1 MPMDKA
7 PSLYHTHHRFHIP
20 VMGTGFTI
28 DTPLRVARF
37 GISSVMSLV
46 DDMLIERIRK
56 HYCKAYGL
64 PYEVIVQSHPD
75 ARAARITAY
84 LNLVQDKVD
93 EQIAEIKAM
102 PFGEQNDKALYFA
115 YLPET
120 SPVKQLYRRWET
132 AAAPERV
139 ALEAELNECI
149 VPGMLDVN
157 IMTKLDRLP
166 YGKDGLPLGTE
177 FSDAKTALR
186 GFAQS
191 HARGNMVFSAGI
203 NPTLYGTLEQYPDFY
218 PTVIDGVVHAPQ
230 KGVILKVTD
239 YRSSMIQG
247 RFLAKKGIEVR
258 EFRIESALNCG
269 GHAFASDGLLI
280 GPIVQEFADNRDK
293 FPEMFEPLIE
303 ASFKKKGREYP
314 EARKN
319 RRIDVTAQGGIGNQG
334 EMQRML
340 EADHGGYGLDATG
353 WGSPF
358 LLVPEVTSLDAPTR
372 DQLAAA
378 REEDLYQS
386 DASPLGIL
394 FNNLRGSTSEVW
406 THQQIEKGRPGSA
419 CPKGY
424 LVSNT
429 EFTEKPICTASK
441 EYQNL
446 KLKAMGYDDVPALEG
461 ADDKLKY
468 IYAKQCI
475 CDQLGNGALIE
486 MGETQA
492 KQPVSVCPG
501 PNIAYFDR
509 LYTMSEMIDHI
520 YGRGPS
526 LVPQDRPH
534 MFAKDLRLYV
544 DYYERLVNK
553 HGVLGEPTADYLRTF
568 KENLEEGMRYYAP
581 LLAGQAFPGENLA
594 SLSAEIEQ
602 QSVRLL
608 ELWLSVAPEG
618 EREAGAAAL
627 SSMETATAG

>member
-1 MPMDKA
+1 MEKA

-20 VMGTGFTI
+20 VMGTGFTL
-28 DTPLRVARF
+28 DTALRVARF
-37 GISSVMSLV
+37 GISSVISLV
-46 DDMLIERIRK
+46 DDMLIERVRK
-56 HYCKAYGL
+56 HYCKVYGL

-93 EQIAEIKAM
+93 EQIAEIKAL
-102 PFGEQNDKALYFA
+102 PFGEENDKKTYFDF
-115 YLPET
+115 LPDS
-120 SPVKQLYRRWET
+120 SPVKQLYRRWE
-132 AAAPERV
+132 AASSPEKA

-149 VPGMLDVN
+149 VPGSVDMN

-166 YGKDGLPLGTE
+166 YGKDGLPLPAE
-177 FSDAKTALR
+177 FSDAKAALR
-186 GFAQS
+186 GFALS
-191 HARGNMVFSAGI
+191 RARGNMTFSAGI
-203 NPTLYGTLEQYPDFY
+203 NPTLYGTLEQFPDFY
-218 PTVIDGVVHAPQ
+218 PSEDGTPPK

-269 GHAFASDGLLI
+269 GHAFASDGFLM
-280 GPIVQEFADNRDK
+280 GPIVQEFMDSRGS

-303 ASFKKKGREYP
+303 GWYKKKGKTFP
-314 EARKN
+314 EARRN
-319 RRIDVTAQGGIGNQG
+319 RRIEVTAQGGIGNHG
-334 EMQRML
+334 EMRRMM
-340 EADHGGYGLDATG
+340 EGYGLDATG

-358 LLVPEVTSLDAPTR
+358 LLVPEVTSLDEHTR
-372 DQLAAA
+372 QQLAAA
-378 REEDLYQS
+378 KEEDLYQS

-394 FNNLRGSTSEVW
+394 FNNLRGSSSEEW
-406 THQQIEKGRPGSA
+406 THQQIEKGKPGSA

-441 EYQNL
+441 EYQGL
-446 KLKAMGYDDVPALEG
+446 KLKAMGYDTIPPVNDPNPAVR
-461 ADDKLKY
+461 Y
-468 IYAKQCI
+468 VYAKQCI

-486 MGETQA
+486 MGETA
-492 KQPVSVCPG
+492 VKQPVSVCPG

-509 LYTMSEMIDHI
+509 QYTLREMIDHI

-526 LVPQDRPH
+526 LVPADRPH

-553 HGVLGEPTADYLRTF
+553 HTLFGDPTVEYLREF
-568 KENLEEGMRYYAP
+568 KENLEAGMRYYGP
-581 LLAGQAFPGENLA
+581 LLAGEPLPGENFA
-594 SLSAEIEQ
+594 SLAAEIGVQ
-602 QSVRLL
+602 GLRLE
-608 ELWLSVAPEG
+608 ELWLTVAPEN
-618 EREAGAAAL
+618 EREAGVAEL
-627 SSMETATAG
+627 TSSAS

>member
-1 MPMDKA
+1 MEKA
-7 PSLYHTHHRFHIP
+7 SSLYHTHHRFHIP

-56 HYCKAYGL
+56 HYCKVYGL

-93 EQIAEIKAM
+93 EQIAEIKAL
-102 PFGEQNDKALYFA
+102 PFGQDNDKALYFA
-115 YLPET
+115 YLPE
-120 SPVKQLYRRWET
+120 SSLVKQLYRRWES
-132 AAAPERV
+132 AAKENSAEKPT
-139 ALEAELNECI
+139 LEAELNDCI
-149 VPGMLDVN
+149 VPGSVDMN

-166 YGKDGLPLGTE
+166 YGKDGLPLPTE
-177 FSDAKTALR
+177 FSDAKAALR
-186 GFAQS
+186 GFALS
-191 HARGNMVFSAGI
+191 RARGNMTFSAGI
-203 NPTLYGTLEQYPDFY
+203 NPTLYGSLEQFPDFY
-218 PTVIDGVVHAPQ
+218 PQDGQPPK

-269 GHAFASDGLLI
+269 GHAFASDGFLI
-280 GPIVQEFADNRDK
+280 GPIVQEFADNRAK

-303 ASFKKKGREYP
+303 GWYKKKGLAYP
-314 EARKN
+314 ESRRN

-334 EMQRML
+334 EMRRVM
-340 EADHGGYGLDATG
+340 EGYGLDATG

-358 LLVPEVTSLDAPTR
+358 LLVPEVTSLDQKTR

-394 FNNLRGSTSEVW
+394 FNNLRGSSSEEW

-441 EYQNL
+441 EYQAL
-446 KLKAMGYDDVPALEG
+446 KLKAMGYESVPALAG
-461 ADDKLKY
+461 ANPALKY
-468 IYAKQCI
+468 VYAKQCI

-486 MGETQA
+486 MEETA
-492 KQPVSVCPG
+492 ERAPVSVCPG

-509 LYTMSEMIDHI
+509 MYTMREMIDHI

-526 LVPQDRPH
+526 LVPADRPH

-544 DYYERLVNK
+544 DYYERLVTK
-553 HGVLGEPTADYLRTF
+553 HTLIGDPTQDYLREF
-568 KENLEEGMRYYAP
+568 KENLETGMRYYTP
-581 LLAGQAFPGENLA
+581 LLASTPYPGENFASLA
-594 SLSAEIEQ
+594 SEIEQ
-602 QSVRLL
+602 QSLRLE
-608 ELWLSVAPEG
+608 ELWLSVAPEA
-618 EREAGAAAL
+618 EREAGIASL
-627 SSMETATAG
+627 QTAVS

>member
-1 MPMDKA
+1 MEKA
-7 PSLYHTHHRFHIP
+7 ASLYHTHHRFHIP

-28 DTPLRVARF
+28 DTPMRVARF

-56 HYCKAYGL
+56 HYCKVYGL

-93 EQIAEIKAM
+93 EQIAEIKAL
-102 PFGEQNDKALYFA
+102 PFLPEGQENDKTLYFA
-115 YLPET
+115 FLPES
-120 SPVKQLYRRWET
+120 SPVKQLYRRWQT
-132 AAAPERV
+132 AAKAGSPEV
-139 ALEAELNECI
+139 AALEAELNDCI

-191 HARGNMVFSAGI
+191 RARGNMVFSAGI
-203 NPTLYGTLEQYPDFY
+203 NPTLYGTLEQYSDFY
-218 PTVIDGVVHAPQ
+218 PSVGPNGVEAPK
-230 KGVILKVTD
+230 KGIILKVTD

-269 GHAFASDGLLI
+269 GHAFASDGFLI
-280 GPIVQEFADNRDK
+280 GPIVQEFADSRDQ
-293 FPEMFEPLIE
+293 FPGMFEPLIE
-303 ASFKKKGREYP
+303 NSFKKKGLEYP
-314 EARKN
+314 AARKN

-334 EMQRML
+334 EMRRVL
-340 EADHGGYGLDATG
+340 DGDNGGYGLDATG

-358 LLVPEVTSLDAPTR
+358 LLVPEVTSLDQHTR

-394 FNNLRGSTSEVW
+394 FNNLRGSSSEEW

-441 EYQNL
+441 EYQAL
-446 KLKAMGYDDVPALEG
+446 KLKAMGYEAVPALEG
-461 ADDKLKY
+461 ANPALKY

-486 MGETQA
+486 MEETA
-492 KQPVSVCPG
+492 VRAPVSVCPG

-509 LYTMSEMIDHI
+509 MYTMREMIDHI

-526 LVPQDRPH
+526 LVPADRPH

-544 DYYERLVNK
+544 DYYERLVTK
-553 HGVLGEPTADYLRTF
+553 HTLIGDPSVEYLREF
-568 KENLEEGMRYYAP
+568 KENLEAGMRYYAP
-581 LLAGQAFPGENLA
+581 ILAGQPFPGENLA
-594 SLSAEIEQ
+594 SLATEITK
-602 QSVRLL
+602 QSVRME
-608 ELWLSVAPEG
+608 ELWLSVAPEA
-618 EREAGAAAL
+618 EREAGVAAL
-627 SSMETATAG
+627 AATAS

>member
-1 MPMDKA
+1 MQTYE
-7 PSLYHTHHRFHIP
+7 SLYRTHHRFHIP

-28 DTPLRVARF
+28 DTPLRLGRF
-37 GISSVMSLV
+37 GISAVISLV
-46 DDMLIERIRK
+46 DDLLIERVRK
-56 HYCKAYGL
+56 HYCKTLGL
-64 PYEVIVQSHPD
+64 PFEAVTPSTLPDPRD
-75 ARAARITAY
+75 ARAERITAY
-84 LNLVQDKVD
+84 LNLVQDTID
-93 EQIAEIKAM
+93 AQIAAIRAL
-102 PFGEQNDKALYFA
+102 PFDEANEKSRYFDL
-115 YLPET
+115 LPET
-120 SPVKQLYRRWET
+120 SPVKQLYRKRQ
-132 AAAPERV
+132 AAPAAER
-139 ALEAELNECI
+139 ASFEAELNAAI
-149 VPGMLDVN
+149 LPGKVDVN

-166 YGKDGLPLGTE
+166 YGKDGLPLPSE
-177 FSDAKTALR
+177 FSDAKAALR
-186 GFAQS
+186 GFAKS
-191 HARGNMVFSAGI
+191 RARGNMVFSAGI

-218 PTVIDGVVHAPQ
+218 PTQDENGVVHAPR

-269 GHAFASDGLLI
+269 GHAFASDGFLM

-303 ASFKKKGREYP
+303 ASFKKKGLEYP
-314 EARKN
+314 ASRKN
-319 RRIDVTAQGGIGNQG
+319 RRIDVTAQGGIGNHA
-334 EMQRML
+334 EMRRML
-340 EADHGGYGLDATG
+340 DAETGYGLDATG

-358 LLVPEVTSLDAPTR
+358 LLVPEATSLDEHTR
-372 DQLAAA
+372 KQLAEAD
-378 REEDLYQS
+378 EDDLYQS

-394 FNNLRGSTSEVW
+394 FNNMRSSSSEVW
-406 THQQIEKGRPGSA
+406 THEQIAKGRPGSA

-441 EYQNL
+441 EYQGL
-446 KLKAMGYDDVPALEG
+446 KLKAMGYDAVPPLAG
-461 ADDKLKY
+461 ADTKLKY
-468 IYAKQCI
+468 VYAKQCI

-509 LYTMSEMIDHI
+509 NYTLEEMVDHI

-544 DYYERLVNK
+544 DYFERLVNK
-553 HGVLGEPTADYLRTF
+553 HAAFADPTTDYLREF
-568 KENLEEGMRYYAP
+568 KANLEAGMRYYDP
-581 LLAGQAFPGENLA
+581 MLAASPIPGENLA
-594 SLSAEIEQ
+594 SLSAEIAS
-602 QSVRLL
+602 QSVRLE
-608 ELWLSVAPEG
+608 ELWLSVAPEA
-618 EREAGAAAL
+618 EREAGVTALAA
-627 SSMETATAG
+627 STT